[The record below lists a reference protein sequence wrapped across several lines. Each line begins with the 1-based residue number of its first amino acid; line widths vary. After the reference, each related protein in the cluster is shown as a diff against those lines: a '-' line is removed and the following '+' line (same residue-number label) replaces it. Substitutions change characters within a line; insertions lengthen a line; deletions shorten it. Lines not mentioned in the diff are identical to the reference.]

1 MIVQVFAR
9 LNSYEDGLNV
19 KIYFNEDF
27 MVLNAPL
34 IFSYTISVL
43 DNIVKFKI
51 VCYNLKKTNINKC

>member
-1 MIVQVFAR
+1 MVVQVFAR